1 MFEKLQEKL
10 KDLTTEQ
17 QQVIESAL
25 VKAAEE
31 IVSSPA
37 FSKAEVGY
45 WTPKP
50 GELIWIWHRPSGY
63 AYSANYM
70 WGRSNDIDAC
80 VTGVCHNLRLLLDG
94 NIHRTREDAVQY
106 GEVYNAKRKYIA
118 LARKSFGKEGLDWS
132 NPSQDKVYAVVDSD
146 KVSYMTCYQS
156 NHMTICF
163 SSQKHAEEATKELG
177 LEMMKKIADFLW

>member
-17 QQVIESAL
+17 QQAIESAL

-37 FSKAEVGY
+37 FSKTPSTGY

-50 GELIWIWHRPSGY
+50 GELIWIWHRPGGY
-63 AYSANYM
+63 GYSANYM
-70 WGRSNDIDAC
+70 WGPNNEIE
-80 VTGVCHNLRLLLDG
+80 HPRLLLDG
-94 NIHRTREDAVQY
+94 NIHKNRIDAVRY

-118 LARKSFGKEGLDWS
+118 LARKSFGNKKPDWS
-132 NPSQDKVYAVVDSD
+132 NQDQNKYYAVVDRDRVTYSA
-146 KVSYMTCYQS
+146 CCFS
-156 NHMTICF
+156 NHMTIYF
-163 SSQKHAEEATKELG
+163 SSQKHAEEATEEIG
-177 LEMMKKIADFLW
+177 LEMMKKIADFPW